1 MSSSGKTTDFD
12 SVIRRFKSCHPSH
25 PNEYDPLA
33 QSVEHMTFNHGVRSS
48 NLRWVTNIDYIFS
61 FARYAPVAE
70 LADASDLGSDGKPYE
85 FKSLRAHHKTSLREW
100 LSGRALPCQGK
111 CRGSESRLP
120 LQKMTVILIQNCSH
134 FFIHYGVMVYHHAF
148 SVY

>member
-1 MSSSGKTTDFD
+1 MSPSGKASDFD
-12 SVIRRFKSCHPSH
+12 SDIRWFKSSYPCQ
-25 PNEYDPLA
+25 YVPLA

-120 LQKMTVILIQNCSH
+120 LQKSRIILIRLFLSKPQVWH
-134 FFIHYGVMVYHHAF
+134 IITLQRVF
-148 SVY
+148 S